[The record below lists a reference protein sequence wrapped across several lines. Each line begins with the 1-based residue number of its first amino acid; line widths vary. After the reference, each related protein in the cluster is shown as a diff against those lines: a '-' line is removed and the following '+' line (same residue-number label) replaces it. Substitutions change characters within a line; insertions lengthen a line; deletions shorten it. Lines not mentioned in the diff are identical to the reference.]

1 MEIPKNQEGDS
12 ILDEAE
18 SKNADEEIAEI
29 KEKLEKQDFQK
40 MVAMAEKDLEE
51 LQGDNYEMLK
61 NLFTNVKEKYE
72 VALSVPESANEFR
85 DPHLYKAEEIWKY
98 S

>member
-1 MEIPKNQEGDS
+1 MRRIQDEVMEIPKNQEGDS

-51 LQGDNYEMLK
+51 L
-61 NLFTNVKEKYE
+61 
-72 VALSVPESANEFR
+72 
-85 DPHLYKAEEIWKY
+85 
-98 S
+98 